1 MINGKTR
8 ASLIALVAA
17 YLLYTVYGL
26 FQESEDTTM
35 APAVRILF
43 IVFFSVAA
51 VGLLVYAYSVWKN
64 SDKKDQEDA
73 SKDDKNSL
81 K

>member
-17 YLLYTVYGL
+17 YLLYTVYEL
-26 FQESEDTTM
+26 FRDSEDAAM
-35 APAVRILF
+35 APAIRILF
-43 IVFFSVAA
+43 MVFFSVAA
-51 VGLLVYAYSVWKN
+51 VGLLVYAYSVWKKG
-64 SDKKDQEDA
+64 DKKDED
-73 SKDDKNSL
+73 SSQDDEKKL